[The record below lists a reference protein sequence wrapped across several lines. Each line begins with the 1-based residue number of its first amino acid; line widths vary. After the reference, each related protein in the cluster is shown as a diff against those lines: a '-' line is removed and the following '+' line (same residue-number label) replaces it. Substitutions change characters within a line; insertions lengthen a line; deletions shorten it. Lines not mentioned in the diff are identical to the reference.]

1 MSYAYNLPWFVLKTN
16 MRECHKYFEV
26 CGYNIYLSSHIG
38 ITEFI
43 ILSEVLAKEGAEYV
57 LEKTLE

>member
-1 MSYAYNLPWFVLKTN
+1 
-16 MRECHKYFEV
+16 MRECYKYFEV

-43 ILSEVLAKEGAEYV
+43 ILSEALAKEGAEYV